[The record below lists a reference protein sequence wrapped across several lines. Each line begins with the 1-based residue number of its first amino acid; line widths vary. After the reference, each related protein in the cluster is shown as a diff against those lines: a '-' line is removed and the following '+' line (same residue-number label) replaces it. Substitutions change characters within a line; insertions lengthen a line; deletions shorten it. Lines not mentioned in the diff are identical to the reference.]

1 MSTLNNLP
9 VVGVKVTPTPD
20 GSVPL
25 RREIRELQERF
36 PEQFSIF
43 ILAMRA
49 LQAKDKNDP
58 TSFQFGGY
66 CTHSSILFLTWHR
79 PYLALL
85 EQSLSAT
92 AQTIASQYP
101 ENIRSR
107 YVEAAKQLR
116 LPYFDWA
123 TRVREPAPSLPNSIA
138 QARISIVD
146 IDGRQKTI
154 DNPLFSF
161 NISQVQPDR
170 GDLAGTLIEQELDNE
185 SASLRQELSLL
196 LLSVTDYDDFS
207 NSTWRTG
214 GRLRATTSLESVHD
228 DIHGRAGG
236 SRGHMSSLD
245 VSAMDPIFWLHH
257 CNVDRVWAMWQD
269 LNPDEFMSARPAPF
283 TNFTVQAGAIEDEKS
298 PLSPFWDETGTR
310 FWTSDRVKSTITF
323 GYAYPETQRWGY
335 ATLAAYQQ
343 AMRRTIA
350 SLYGSNP
357 FLNFAQTIAP
367 KDVAAER
374 PTFESL
380 AANPS
385 SMMGVRSL
393 AANVK
398 LAARSVPA
406 QVPLGE
412 EPKAAENNIRLAAV
426 EDHKE
431 APQPPAE
438 APKAPSTAPAAQ
450 EATPPPPQNPIQKG
464 NLSDPIPDDMKRLCP
479 GGHYTDWVVNVRAQK
494 HGLGQTFRIIV
505 FLGDFSPD
513 AADWAGNAEYNT
525 VGRVTMLG
533 RSSETQCG
541 NLKPEDVVP
550 HLKTDLHWRA
560 KVFEGTEF
568 PIDQIP
574 GLKVSVCSMPVTLGD
589 DGVPV
594 FSGEYTVHPE
604 ATAGKAGGL
613 EGADEW

>member
-1 MSTLNNLP
+1 M
-9 VVGVKVTPTPD
+9 
-20 GSVPL
+20 
-25 RREIRELQERF
+25 
-36 PEQFSIF
+36 
-43 ILAMRA
+43 
-49 LQAKDKNDP
+49 
-58 TSFQFGGY
+58 
-66 CTHSSILFLTWHR
+66 
-79 PYLALL
+79 
-85 EQSLSAT
+85 
-92 AQTIASQYP
+92 
-101 ENIRSR
+101 
-107 YVEAAKQLR
+107 
-116 LPYFDWA
+116 
-123 TRVREPAPSLPNSIA
+123 
-138 QARISIVD
+138 
-146 IDGRQKTI
+146 
-154 DNPLFSF
+154 
-161 NISQVQPDR
+161 
-170 GDLAGTLIEQELDNE
+170 IEQELDNE

-385 SMMGVRSL
+385 SMMGIRSL

-412 EPKAAENNIRLAAV
+412 EPKAAENNIRLATV

-431 APQPPAE
+431 APKPPAE
-438 APKAPSTAPAAQ
+438 APKGPSAAPAAQ
-450 EATPPPPQNPIQKG
+450 EAAPPPPQNPIQKG
-464 NLSDPIPDDMKRLCP
+464 NLSGKIKPPPPNLI
-479 GGHYTDWVVNVRAQK
+479 
-494 HGLGQTFRIIV
+494 
-505 FLGDFSPD
+505 
-513 AADWAGNAEYNT
+513 
-525 VGRVTMLG
+525 TM
-533 RSSETQCG
+533 R
-541 NLKPEDVVP
+541 
-550 HLKTDLHWRA
+550 
-560 KVFEGTEF
+560 
-568 PIDQIP
+568 
-574 GLKVSVCSMPVTLGD
+574 
-589 DGVPV
+589 
-594 FSGEYTVHPE
+594 Y
-604 ATAGKAGGL
+604 
-613 EGADEW
+613 